1 MAAKQQGMIEHGRS
15 RRAAPAAQQLPV
27 RHAPNRHGQMSGAY
41 QPATTFD
48 EEMPVRCLGALV
60 AELKA
65 CILERLEPGQDWA
78 GFAVHLTARGRWC
91 FVFDGTVRREWYG
104 RTFSEALDKLTAW
117 LELDE
122 AQAMNLTLGLAEDG
136 RFRGAEGA

>member
-27 RHAPNRHGQMSGAY
+27 RHAPNRHGRMSGAY

-78 GFAVHLTARGRWC
+78 GFAVHLTARG
-91 FVFDGTVRREWYG
+91 VG
-104 RTFSEALDKLTAW
+104 ALSLT
-117 LELDE
+117 
-122 AQAMNLTLGLAEDG
+122 G
-136 RFRGAEGA
+136 RFAANGTAGPSARRSTN